1 MALFGVDISE
11 HNGFIDFDQLKNNV
25 DFVIIRSSWGSFAE
39 DLRAR
44 RNASECE
51 RVGIP
56 YGFYHYSYARNLR
69 EAQAEVNAFLNF
81 VRQFHPS
88 MPLYIDMEDADGWK
102 ANNGG
107 VSWETSTAI
116 CRLFCDNVEAAGYW
130 AGVYASLYWFQN
142 MGDLSRYTNWVAQW
156 QVAACA
162 VPTDIWQFTSDGVVG
177 GISGRVD
184 SNYMYRDLRSV
195 YTGQLLEPRS
205 EVPQQVTEPV
215 STGTYTVQEGDTLSA
230 IAALYG
236 TSYQELA
243 AINGIANPD
252 LIYPGQVLQ
261 VTGSTQA
268 PSSTTYTVESGDTL
282 SAIADMYGTNYQHLA
297 AINGI
302 ENPDLIYPGQV
313 LRIE

>member
-56 YGFYHYSYARNLR
+56 YGFYHYSYARNLS
-69 EAQAEVNAFLNF
+69 EAQAEVNTFLNF
-81 VRQFHPS
+81 TGQFHPS

-107 VSWETSTAI
+107 VSWETSTEI
-116 CRLFCDNVEAAGYW
+116 CRLFCDHVEAAGYW

-156 QVAACA
+156 QVDACV
-162 VPTDIWQFTSDGVVG
+162 VPTDIWQFTSDGLVG
-177 GISGRVD
+177 GIGGRVD

-195 YTGQLLEPRS
+195 YTGQAPEPR
-205 EVPQQVTEPV
+205 PAVTPAPAAP
-215 STGTYTVQEGDTLSA
+215 SSSTYTVQAGDTLSG
-230 IAALYG
+230 IAAFYG

-261 VTGSTQA
+261 VTGSGAGT
-268 PSSTTYTVESGDTL
+268 SERTYTVQAGDTL
-282 SAIADMYGTNYQHLA
+282 SGIAALYGTSYQHLA
-297 AINGI
+297 EINGI

-313 LRIE
+313 LRID

>member
-39 DLRAR
+39 DLCAR

-116 CRLFCDNVEAAGYW
+116 CQLFCDNVEAAGYW

-142 MGDLSRYTNWVAQW
+142 MGDLSQYTNWVAQW
-156 QVAACA
+156 QVAACS

-195 YTGQLLEPRS
+195 YTGQIPEPRPA
-205 EVPQQVTEPV
+205 VPAPAAPA
-215 STGTYTVQEGDTLSA
+215 STRTYTVQEG
-230 IAALYG
+230 IP
-236 TSYQELA
+236 YQLLRLFME
-243 AINGIANPD
+243 
-252 LIYPGQVLQ
+252 QV
-261 VTGSTQA
+261 
-268 PSSTTYTVESGDTL
+268 
-282 SAIADMYGTNYQHLA
+282 IRN
-297 AINGI
+297 
-302 ENPDLIYPGQV
+302 
-313 LRIE
+313 

>member
-56 YGFYHYSYARNLR
+56 YGFYHYSYARNLG

-81 VRQFHPS
+81 AGQFHPS

-102 ANNGG
+102 ANNGD

-156 QVAACA
+156 
-162 VPTDIWQFTSDGVVG
+162 
-177 GISGRVD
+177 
-184 SNYMYRDLRSV
+184 
-195 YTGQLLEPRS
+195 
-205 EVPQQVTEPV
+205 
-215 STGTYTVQEGDTLSA
+215 
-230 IAALYG
+230 
-236 TSYQELA
+236 
-243 AINGIANPD
+243 
-252 LIYPGQVLQ
+252 
-261 VTGSTQA
+261 
-268 PSSTTYTVESGDTL
+268 
-282 SAIADMYGTNYQHLA
+282 
-297 AINGI
+297 
-302 ENPDLIYPGQV
+302 
-313 LRIE
+313 

>member
-56 YGFYHYSYARNLR
+56 YGFYHYSYARNLS

-81 VRQFHPS
+81 TGQFHPS

-107 VSWETSTAI
+107 VSWETSTEI
-116 CRLFCDNVEAAGYW
+116 CRLFCDHVEAAGYW

-156 QVAACA
+156 QVDACV
-162 VPTDIWQFTSDGVVG
+162 VPTDIWQFTSDGLVG
-177 GISGRVD
+177 GIGGRVD

-195 YTGQLLEPRS
+195 YTGQAPEPR
-205 EVPQQVTEPV
+205 PAVTPAPAAP
-215 STGTYTVQEGDTLSA
+215 SSSTYTVQAGDTLSG
-230 IAALYG
+230 IAAFYG

-261 VTGSTQA
+261 VTGSGAGT
-268 PSSTTYTVESGDTL
+268 SERTYTVESGDTL
-282 SAIADMYGTNYQHLA
+282 SGIAALYGTSYQHLA
-297 AINGI
+297 EINGI

-313 LRIE
+313 LRID

>member
-56 YGFYHYSYARNLR
+56 YGFYHYSYARNLS

-81 VRQFHPS
+81 TGQFHPS

-107 VSWETSTAI
+107 VSWETSTEI
-116 CRLFCDNVEAAGYW
+116 CRLFCDHVEAAGYW

-156 QVAACA
+156 QVDACV
-162 VPTDIWQFTSDGVVG
+162 VPTDIWQFTSDGLVG
-177 GISGRVD
+177 GIGGRVD

-195 YTGQLLEPRS
+195 YTGQAPEPR
-205 EVPQQVTEPV
+205 PAVTPAPAAP
-215 STGTYTVQEGDTLSA
+215 SSSTYTVQAGDTLSG
-230 IAALYG
+230 IAAFYG

-261 VTGSTQA
+261 VTGSGAGT
-268 PSSTTYTVESGDTL
+268 SERTYTVQAGDTL
-282 SAIADMYGTNYQHLA
+282 SGIAALYGTSYQHLA
-297 AINGI
+297 EINGI

-313 LRIE
+313 LRID